1 MNNIDLN
8 IYLQNT
14 ITIVLAVAGLITAIG
29 GAFTFIKKWASET
42 KASKCQQ
49 TLDDHEKRIIAN
61 TTKIELLEKKSNKQ
75 DQFTEVLC
83 NSLLALLDHSINGDA
98 NKHLI
103 SAKEE
108 LENFLIKK

>member
-8 IYLQNT
+8 MYIQNT

-49 TLDDHEKRIIAN
+49 TLDDHEKRIISNKA
-61 TTKIELLEKKSNKQ
+61 KIELLEKKSNKQ
-75 DQFTEVLC
+75 DKFTEVIC
-83 NSLLALLDHSINGDA
+83 NSLLALLDHSINGDS
-98 NKHLI
+98 KEQLK
-103 SAKEE
+103 SAKDE
-108 LENFLIKK
+108 LENFLIRK